1 MTSEMTIPGAHDFE
15 TIVKNALA
23 RAAKKKP
30 RAALIDPADID
41 AVRAFARAA
50 QQGLIDPI
58 VIGEKLM
65 IEKNLT
71 DFDVKLDS
79 MRLIDTPDVVEA
91 VKTAGRMADNGELD
105 MIVQGRIRVAD
116 LLSILF
122 DPELK
127 FRSSGTTVSHV
138 AVIKPERHPR
148 LILLT
153 DGGVVVKPDFA
164 TKLQLIRNM
173 IKVAGCIGID
183 HPRIAVLA
191 AVEVV
196 YPQMEATMDGAVL
209 AKMSERDQIK
219 GAYVDGPLSFDV
231 AVDPAAAES
240 KGITNSAVAG
250 RCDGMLAPSIEVANG
265 VYNAMTLHGRADI
278 GGVIIGGRVPLAV
291 NSRADSDQARFNS
304 IALASL
310 AS

>member
-1 MTSEMTIPGAHDFE
+1 MSSKTAIPDVRDFE
-15 TIVKNALA
+15 AIVASALA
-23 RAAKKKP
+23 RAAKRRP

-50 QQGLIDPI
+50 QEGLIEPFI
-58 VIGEKLM
+58 IGEELK
-65 IEKNLT
+65 IEKSLT
-71 DFDVKLDS
+71 DFGVNLDNLQ
-79 MRLIDTPDVVEA
+79 LIDTPDVVEA
-91 VKTAGRMADNGELD
+91 VKAAGRMAGDGELD

-127 FRSSGTTVSHV
+127 FRFSGRTVSHV
-138 AVIKPERHPR
+138 AVIKPERHPQ

-153 DGGVVVKPDFA
+153 DGGVVVKPDFT
-164 TKLQLIRNM
+164 TKLQLIQNM

-209 AKMSERDQIK
+209 AKMSERGQIK

-231 AVDPAAAES
+231 AVDPVAAES
-240 KGITNSAVAG
+240 KGITNSEVAG

-265 VYNAMTLHGRADI
+265 VYNAMTLHGRADV
-278 GGVIIGGRVPLAV
+278 GGIIIGGRVPLAV
-291 NSRADSDQARFNS
+291 NSRADSEQARFNS